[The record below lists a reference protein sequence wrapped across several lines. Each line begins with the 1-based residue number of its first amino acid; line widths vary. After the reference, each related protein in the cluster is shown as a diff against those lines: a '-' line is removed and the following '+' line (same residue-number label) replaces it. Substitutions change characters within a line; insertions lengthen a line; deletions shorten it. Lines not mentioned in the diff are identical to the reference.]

1 MLQTLAKLQEL
12 TMNPHPPAG
21 PQSSSS
27 HASPRIKGQGGQGRN
42 SQSQI
47 FHNPVTASREASSSS
62 SSLSLRPSNADGR
75 DSSGYNVGSRCQLEE
90 FMRSFYDV
98 PLGSIGADKQI
109 RWIVP
114 NWKKIHPSDKV
125 ACTKNCEAKKIME
138 LVVHLAT
145 EQQLNTMATPP
156 PSNSSS
162 LASMLND
169 KREAIQN
176 VVSKVLQFLLDHE
189 DKAPKTKPTSNRQPP
204 PKVATTGALAKRWS
218 LLDHTKLSPDAIGEQ
233 MKSIHSWNNAGVVLA
248 GAATTSSDSMVNDAT
263 KKTKKRRRKS
273 SKDCL

>member
-1 MLQTLAKLQEL
+1 MLDTLAKLEKL

-27 HASPRIKGQGGQGRN
+27 HTSPRIKGQGGQGRN
-42 SQSQI
+42 SQPQVM
-47 FHNPVTASREASSSS
+47 HHPVTASRGASSS

-75 DSSGYNVGSRCQLEE
+75 DSSGYYVGPRCQLEE
-90 FMRSFYDV
+90 FIRSFYDV
-98 PLGSIGADKQI
+98 PLGRIGADKKI
-109 RWIVP
+109 NWIVP
-114 NWKKIHPSDKV
+114 NWKKIISTDKLGG
-125 ACTKNCEAKKIME
+125 TQNSEAKKIME

-145 EQQLNTMATPP
+145 DQQLITMATPP

-162 LASMLND
+162 LASLLND

-176 VVSKVLQFLLDHE
+176 VVNKVLQFLLDHE
-189 DKAPKTKPTSNRQPP
+189 DKAPKTHPTSNRQPP
-204 PKVATTGALAKRWS
+204 PKVATTGALAKRWGT
-218 LLDHTKLSPDAIGEQ
+218 LKHTKLSSDEVGEQ

-248 GAATTSSDSMVNDAT
+248 EAATSSVPIVNDAT
-263 KKTKKRRRKS
+263 KMTKKRRRMS